1 MKAFFYTLLIIV
13 IICATCVVTC
23 PEKEAHTEA
32 LMEVLTD
39 VAEEKI
45 GNEMTED
52 ALSTFQELLSRYP
65 NSIYTADINAK
76 LKEMESHLAGK
87 EMAVGRYY
95 LKHNDFIPAMNRFQT
110 VLLEHPQ
117 TNQTPEALYRLIV
130 CYTSL
135 GMNAQAKTM
144 GQLLQHVY
152 PNDKWTQKAL
162 KIIQK
167 YQPEIVTNE
176 SSKDKKD

>member
-52 ALSTFQELLSRYP
+52 ALSMVVSFMTLVLGKMIIKNMDVDNYFLFSVGKVGSDENERIISVGIMNHVFTISKEELL
-65 NSIYTADINAK
+65 K
-76 LKEMESHLAGK
+76 KMEEEG
-87 EMAVGRYY
+87 
-95 LKHNDFIPAMNRFQT
+95 
-110 VLLEHPQ
+110 
-117 TNQTPEALYRLIV
+117 
-130 CYTSL
+130 
-135 GMNAQAKTM
+135 
-144 GQLLQHVY
+144 
-152 PNDKWTQKAL
+152 
-162 KIIQK
+162 
-167 YQPEIVTNE
+167 
-176 SSKDKKD
+176 